1 MIMLKPMHIYV
12 EYKVIVR
19 KKVIID
25 DNEIGSLKLQCD
37 AFKEDV
43 RSVMD
48 KIWFKD
54 KFDYDKSWDLCTVF
68 VDEV

>member
-1 MIMLKPMHIYV
+1 MHIYV

-19 KKVIID
+19 KEIITD
-25 DNEIGSLKLQCD
+25 DNEVGSLKLQCD
-37 AFKEDV
+37 AFKSDV
-43 RSVMD
+43 RRVMD

-54 KFDYDKSWDLCTVF
+54 KFDYDKEWVVCNVL

>member
-1 MIMLKPMHIYV
+1 MLKPMHIYV

>member
-1 MIMLKPMHIYV
+1 MHVYV

-19 KKVIID
+19 KEIIAD
-25 DNEIGSLKLQCD
+25 DNDVGSLKLQCD
-37 AFKEDV
+37 DFKEDV

-54 KFDYDKSWDLCTVF
+54 KFDYDKEWVECNVY

>member
-1 MIMLKPMHIYV
+1 MHIYV

-25 DNEIGSLKLQCD
+25 DNESGLLKSQCD
-37 AFKEDV
+37 TFKADV

-54 KFDYDKSWDLCTVF
+54 KFDYDKYWVLCNVLI
-68 VDEV
+68 DEV